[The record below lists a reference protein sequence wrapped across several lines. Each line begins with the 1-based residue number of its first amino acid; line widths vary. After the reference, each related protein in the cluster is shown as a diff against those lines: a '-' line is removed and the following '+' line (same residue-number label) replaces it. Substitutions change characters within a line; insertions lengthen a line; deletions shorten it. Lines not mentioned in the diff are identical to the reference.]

1 MSAQAFKLG
10 ECFDSFAELEEKII
24 QYERQNYVNPWVRSS
39 RAIGAT
45 HLKKHLDPAIR
56 YYEIKYA
63 CIHGGRKF
71 KSESTGARS
80 SS

>member
-1 MSAQAFKLG
+1 MSAQTFKLG
-10 ECFDSFAELEEKII
+10 ERFDSFAELEEKIT
-24 QYERQNYVNPWVRSS
+24 QYEQENYVNLWVRSS
-39 RAIGAT
+39 RTIEAA
-45 HLKKHLDPAIR
+45 HLKKHLDSAIR

-63 CIHGGRKF
+63 CIHGGKKF